1 MLDFEKIEEGI
12 FLARTRSERKWECAG
27 LAVRGNGGCALIDC
41 NFTAGEARQL
51 LEKLGAIPDAYFIS
65 HFHLDHANNVKSIE
79 QLGIPVYCPRPE
91 HEFPMDLDR
100 FLVANGSYDYGVAPL
115 MKEFI
120 YNGLGF
126 RELDSVAPFSPGE
139 EFHFGS
145 VRIRTIH
152 APGHSPGHTVFAV
165 QGGAGREVLFTSDT
179 GLDKMGAW
187 YGFKYCRLDGV
198 RRSILSLERM
208 YGEGDYILAS
218 SHGPVYREKNPLAFK
233 EALQKIEATER
244 RLLDLF
250 APGQELALDDIAL
263 RGVYYRKNSVA
274 KLDDF
279 GRKLYFFWESG
290 ILINHLEELEEKGLI
305 RRGKCDTWVLNEP
318 AALSR

>member
-1 MLDFEKIEEGI
+1 VKNIEGI
-12 FLARTRSERKWECAG
+12 
-27 LAVRGNGGCALIDC
+27 
-41 NFTAGEARQL
+41 
-51 LEKLGAIPDAYFIS
+51 
-65 HFHLDHANNVKSIE
+65 
-79 QLGIPVYCPRPE
+79 GIPVYCPRPE
-91 HEFPMDLDR
+91 REFPMDLDR

-218 SHGPVYREKNPLAFK
+218 SHGPVYREKNHSAFK
-233 EALQKIEATER
+233 EALLKIEATER

-250 APGQELALDDIAL
+250 APGQELTLDDIAL